1 MTDWIGST
9 VAQVLARC
17 RAHYSEVQLI
27 DEPPGKLRLI
37 KFTVVKTTRRKS
49 SLRSSP
55 DQALFRRPDHGG
67 SLLSR
72 NSGREG
78 YDSTDVCFEYG

>member
-37 KFTVVKTTRRKS
+37 KFTCREDDPKEVVIEVESGSGAFSPTRAWRQSVVEKLKVVKV
-49 SLRSSP
+49 
-55 DQALFRRPDHGG
+55 H
-67 SLLSR
+67 
-72 NSGREG
+72 
-78 YDSTDVCFEYG
+78 DSTDSLF

>member
-27 DEPPGKLRLI
+27 DEPPGKLRLL
-37 KFTVVKTTRRKS
+37 KFTCREDEPKQVVIEVESGSGSFSPNRSWRQSVVERLKVVKVHDADH
-49 SLRSSP
+49 SL
-55 DQALFRRPDHGG
+55 F
-67 SLLSR
+67 
-72 NSGREG
+72 
-78 YDSTDVCFEYG
+78 

>member
-27 DEPPGKLRLI
+27 DEPPGKLRLL
-37 KFTVVKTTRRKS
+37 KFTCREDEPKEVVVEVESGPGAFSQSRTWRQSVVEKLKVVQVH
-49 SLRSSP
+49 
-55 DQALFRRPDHGG
+55 DAADGLF
-67 SLLSR
+67 
-72 NSGREG
+72 
-78 YDSTDVCFEYG
+78 